1 MATLTVGDLTPRDQ
15 YTATSGQ
22 TVFTYSFPIFSDS
35 DLKVYVG
42 STLKTL
48 SSDYTVTAAGTSSG
62 GTVVFGSVVTTGAV
76 VTIYRD
82 LPVARTTDYATGGAL
97 LAENLNDDLDKL
109 VMMVQQQE
117 DQLKNNTLTVDQF
130 DEYGNLTLPSKTARV
145 GRVLGFNATTGDPEA
160 GPSIANVSSLA
171 SITSAIETVAGIDT
185 DVTDVAGIKTDVTS
199 VAGIASDIPPVAS
212 KATEIGILG
221 TTQAVADMNTVA
233 NNITNVNKVG
243 VVDTNVTKVA
253 NIDSDVTKVANI
265 DSNVTTVAGND
276 ANVTKVANIDANVT
290 TVAGDTTEIGVV
302 AGIAS
307 NVTTVAGISANTT
320 TVAGISG
327 DVTAVAG
334 NNANVTTVAGNNAN
348 VTTVAGIASDV
359 TAVAGIS
366 GDIEDVQNKLA
377 EVQTV
382 ADDLQDSV
390 SDIEVVANSITNVD
404 AVGGD
409 IANVNTVAGI
419 SANVTTVAGISANTA
434 TVAGI
439 SADVTSVA
447 GNSANI
453 NSAVS
458 NATNI
463 NAAVNNATNINAAVS
478 NATNITTV
486 AGDTT
491 NIGTVASNLSSVN
504 AFSEQYR
511 IAATAPTTSLDE
523 GDLWFDTTNGV
534 MKVYDG
540 TGFINAGSSVNGID
554 NSVEHLVTTAT
565 DTFAATYD
573 AGYLQVF
580 LNGVRLDASDYTA
593 TDGANVVLDTDAAV
607 GDTVY
612 IHSFGTFALADHYTK
627 TEADAAIAAG
637 GVTGIVSTADDT
649 AITIDSDENVGIG
662 NTSPDYPLDVGSSST
677 AGEIRVTNN
686 NYGTWLLQKRR
697 SDDTQL
703 CGIKESGGNGGL
715 GLYAGSPTPLER
727 LTIHRDGNVGIGTTS
742 PSYPLHIN
750 QPASTASYA
759 LFTNGTATSGTLFG
773 IDADGDFII
782 LNQEAKTIKLLTND
796 TERMRIDSAGQ
807 MVMGGSGGVGQYF
820 NKINLNGNTSYTFDI
835 TVPNEGGQGNT
846 FLVECGYSHYYAAS
860 YNTHLHGW
868 YAARGTSIASMGT
881 LLNQTSS
888 YAGSWSVSKPTSTT
902 LRITKSAGT
911 GGGGGAGFIK
921 VTWAKSI

>member
-48 SSDYTVTAAGTSSG
+48 STHYTVSNAGTSSG
-62 GTVVFGSVVTTGAV
+62 GNVTFGSGLSAGDII
-76 VTIYRD
+76 TIYRD

-185 DVTDVAGIKTDVTS
+185 NVTTVSGIAANVTS
-199 VAGIASDIPPVAS
+199 VAGVA
-212 KATEIGILG
+212 
-221 TTQAVADMNTVA
+221 
-233 NNITNVNKVG
+233 
-243 VVDTNVTKVA
+243 
-253 NIDSDVTKVANI
+253 
-265 DSNVTTVAGND
+265 SNVTTVAGNN
-276 ANVTKVANIDANVT
+276 ANVSAVGSSISSVNT
-290 TVAGDTTEIGVV
+290 V

-320 TVAGISG
+320 TVAGISS

-366 GDIEDVQNKLA
+366 GDIADVQNKLA

-382 ADDLQDSV
+382 ADDLQESV
-390 SDIEVVANSITNVD
+390 SEIETVAGAVANVNT
-404 AVGGD
+404 VGGA

-419 SANVTTVAGISANTA
+419 SANVTTVAGISANTT

-447 GNSANI
+447 GDI
-453 NSAVS
+453 
-458 NATNI
+458 
-463 NAAVNNATNINAAVS
+463 
-478 NATNITTV
+478 
-486 AGDTT
+486 T

-523 GDLWFDTTNGV
+523 GDLWFDTTSGV

-540 TGFINAGSSVNGID
+540 SGFINAGSSVNGID

-573 AGYLQVF
+573 AGYLNVF
-580 LNGVRLDASDYTA
+580 LNGVKLDASDYTA

-637 GVTGIVSTADDT
+637 AVAGIVSTADAT
-649 AITIDSDENVGIG
+649 AITIDAFENVGIG
-662 NTSPDYPLDVGSSST
+662 NLYPILYNSDARKLIIGDSS
-677 AGEIRVTNN
+677 
-686 NYGTWLLQKRR
+686 
-697 SDDTQL
+697 D
-703 CGIKESGGNGGL
+703 
-715 GLYAGSPTPLER
+715 
-727 LTIHRDGNVGIGTTS
+727 
-742 PSYPLHIN
+742 
-750 QPASTASYA
+750 
-759 LFTNGTATSGTLFG
+759 ATSGL
-773 IDADGDFII
+773 
-782 LNQEAKTIKLLTND
+782 TI
-796 TERMRIDSAGQ
+796 
-807 MVMGGSGGVGQYF
+807 V
-820 NKINLNGNTSYTFDI
+820 
-835 TVPNEGGQGNT
+835 
-846 FLVECGYSHYYAAS
+846 
-860 YNTHLHGW
+860 
-868 YAARGTSIASMGT
+868 
-881 LLNQTSS
+881 
-888 YAGSWSVSKPTSTT
+888 TSTT
-902 LRITKSAGT
+902 GNGRIHFADGYSGDTSYRGFIEYNHSDDSMKFASSGTEAMTITSAGNVNLSNGISFGGDTTT
-911 GGGGGAGFIK
+911 GDSRYLDDYEEGTFDVTLLVEDETAVTEQARYVKIGQTVHFVIVEGTNNTSTNYFQTATGTASGDTVTITSTLPFTPVAAGGVVIPAVRSIKSNKGGTDANTPMAIGWKGGSATMYLGTTRNTDNYVIENNAVK
-921 VTWAKSI
+921 DSSKTHIVIQCSGSYITNS